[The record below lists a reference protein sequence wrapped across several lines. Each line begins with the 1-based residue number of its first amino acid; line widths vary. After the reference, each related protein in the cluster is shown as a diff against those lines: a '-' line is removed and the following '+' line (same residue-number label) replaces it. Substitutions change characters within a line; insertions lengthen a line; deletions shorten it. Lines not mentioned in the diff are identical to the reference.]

1 MSSPLACFVAMRHRL
16 MWWEPFFFC
25 SDSGPS
31 SSSFCRLYF
40 VLRFWNHTFTWARE
54 GWAEVRNTQE
64 APSTGTGASAPR
76 LSWEPVGETKTRVLS
91 SGQVPPAGSRRLL
104 FQMRMRW
111 GRERTQW
118 VTRSHFP
125 IPLSQREGSNY
136 GAAEHPVA
144 TAWQKGGTQALEP
157 SRPGSLP
164 ISREERITAP
174 SRGRDEQ

>member
-54 GWAEVRNTQE
+54 GGAEVRNTQE
-64 APSTGTGASAPR
+64 APRTGTGFSAPR
-76 LSWEPVGETKTRVLS
+76 LCREPVGETKARVLS
-91 SGQVPPAGSRRLL
+91 SGQGPPAGSGRLV
-104 FQMRMRW
+104 FQMRMGW

-118 VTRSHFP
+118 ATRGHLP
-125 IPLSQREGSNY
+125 IHLSQREGSSH
-136 GAAEHPVA
+136 GAAKHLVA
-144 TAWQKGGTQALEP
+144 TARQRGGTQALEP

-164 ISREERITAP
+164 ISREEIIIAP
-174 SRGRDEQ
+174 SLGRDEQ